1 MTGPSILIVED
12 DAGIADALCGALAR
26 EGYRPT
32 WCPDGRGA
40 QGAFRDT
47 HPDLVLLDVGLP
59 DSDGFTLCR
68 WMREQRA
75 DVPIVLVTARD
86 AEIDTIVGLDSG
98 ADDYV
103 TKPFS
108 MAILLARVRAHL
120 RLQAMPEEAARIE
133 VGPLVIDTGARS
145 ATVAGAPLE
154 LRRREFELLAVL
166 ARDVGRV
173 VTRERLLAEVWD
185 VHWDT
190 SSRSIDMHVLSVRR
204 KLGDALVLTTVR
216 GVGYRLEQP

>member
-1 MTGPSILIVED
+1 MVARVATVAFQGVETIAVDVQVQVASGAPSFAV
-12 DAGIADALCGALAR
+12 
-26 EGYRPT
+26 
-32 WCPDGRGA
+32 
-40 QGAFRDT
+40 
-47 HPDLVLLDVGLP
+47 VGLP

-68 WMREQRA
+68 WMRGQRA

-120 RLQAMPEEAARIE
+120 RQQTPSGDAGIIE
-133 VGPLVIDTGARS
+133 VGPLLIDTGARTAS
-145 ATVAGAPLE
+145 VAGAPLE

-166 ARDVGRV
+166 AREVGRV
-173 VTRERLLAEVWD
+173 VTRERLLAEIWD

-204 KLGDALVLTTVR
+204 KLGAALVLTTVR